1 MSPSALDRQA
11 DWLTAAA
18 ALERILAAV
27 EPLPAEDVPLA
38 EALGRTLAESVVS
51 PIDQPPWDNSGMD
64 GFACRAEDVAGA
76 SPTRPL
82 RLIVVESV
90 PAGAF
95 PSKSVGSREAV
106 RLMTGAPLPAG
117 ADSVVRLE
125 HTHPLSGASIAVTQS
140 QDAGRNVRQRGEDV
154 RRGEVVLEAGRVL
167 RPADIGML
175 ASVGHANP
183 RVYRRARVAILSN
196 GDELVDVDVFEQVL
210 AGRRIVSSNSYSL
223 AAAVRAAGAR
233 PKVLGIARDTRESL
247 REHLARAT
255 GADILITT
263 AGASVGDQDLVKD
276 VLEELGFTLDFW
288 RIKLQPGS
296 PFSFGRLGDVLV
308 FGLPGNPVSALVT
321 FEALVRPAIRKLQG
335 RREVYP
341 VTLTVRTAER
351 IESRP
356 GLMRLLRA
364 TLEPDGA
371 GGWRARLTGP
381 QGSGILS
388 SVSKAD
394 ALLVLPID
402 TAVVEPGTELTA
414 LPLRPSDDGTTAP
427 PPF

>member
-1 MSPSALDRQA
+1 MSRGLDRQA
-11 DWLTAAA
+11 DWLTAGE

-27 EPLPAEDVPLA
+27 QPLPPENVPLA
-38 EALGRTLAESVVS
+38 EALGRALAETVVS

-76 SPTRPL
+76 CPEGPL
-82 RLIVVESV
+82 RLIVIENV

-95 PSKSVGSREAV
+95 PSQAVGPRQAV

-125 HTHPLSGASIAVTQS
+125 HTYALSGASIAVVQD
-140 QDAGRNVRQRGEDV
+140 QDAGRNVRQKGEDL
-154 RRGEVVLEAGRVL
+154 RRGQVVLEAGRVL
-167 RPADIGML
+167 RPAEIGIL
-175 ASVGHANP
+175 ASVGRTQPQVH
-183 RVYRRARVAILSN
+183 RRARVAILSN
-196 GDELVDVDVFEQVL
+196 GDELVDVDQFEQVL
-210 AGRRIVSSNSYSL
+210 AGRRIVSSNSHSL
-223 AAAVRAAGAR
+223 AAAVRAAGGR

-247 REHLARAT
+247 REHLARIG
-255 GADILITT
+255 GADILVTT
-263 AGASVGDQDLVKD
+263 AGASVGDHDLMKD
-276 VLEELGFTLDFW
+276 VLEELGYALDFW
-288 RIKLQPGS
+288 RVKIQPGS

-321 FEALVRPAIRKLQG
+321 FEALVRPAIRKLHG
-335 RREVYP
+335 RRDVYP
-341 VTLTVRTAER
+341 PAVTVTAAER

-364 TLEPDGA
+364 TLESDGA

-388 SVSKAD
+388 SVAGAD
-394 ALLVLPID
+394 ALLILPID
-402 TAVVEPGTELTA
+402 TAVVEPGTVLRA
-414 LPLRPSDDGTTAP
+414 LPLRPSDDGALVAP
-427 PPF
+427 F